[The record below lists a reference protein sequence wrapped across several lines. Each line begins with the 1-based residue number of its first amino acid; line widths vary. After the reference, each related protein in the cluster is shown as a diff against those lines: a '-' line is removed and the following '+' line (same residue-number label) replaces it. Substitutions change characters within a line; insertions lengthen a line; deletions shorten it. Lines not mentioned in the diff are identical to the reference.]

1 MLEHLAEDSA
11 LFVLA
16 LADDDPDKRAA
27 MAHARECSSCQRLL
41 EEGRSLLELF
51 DADAAASQVPIDPA
65 FEARVRAAVFPSAS
79 PLRARVAKLGL
90 LLGGLA
96 SLLMLA
102 LEADVARPLHF
113 EIGVHCLVFEQL
125 VALASLAA
133 GFAVGRRYLSEFGPW
148 QSALSAMSGALVA
161 QWLLQWGCEAE
172 GAAVHLLLFHA
183 GGVLIASVLGAFAG
197 RLAPAQP

>member
-1 MLEHLAEDSA
+1 MHLAADSA

-16 LADDDPDKRAA
+16 LADDDPEKRAA

-41 EEGRSLLELF
+41 DEGRAMLELF
-51 DADAAASQVPIDPA
+51 DADAAAAPVSIDPA
-65 FEARVRAAVFPSAS
+65 FEARVRAAVFPSKN
-79 PLRARVAKLGL
+79 PVRARVAKLGL

-102 LEADVARPLHF
+102 LQANVAQPLQF

-125 VALASLAA
+125 AALASLAA
-133 GFAVGRRYLSEFGPW
+133 GFVVGRRYLAEFGPW

-172 GAAVHLLLFHA
+172 GAAVHLLLFHV
-183 GGVLIASVLGAFAG
+183 GGVSIASMLGALAG
-197 RLAPAQP
+197 RLTPAPR